1 VGSASEKGDTMIR
14 RLSVSAA
21 LGLLVVLTL
30 PAFPA
35 AGGGGCH
42 TGATQGKGTDVE
54 IAGICFTP
62 TILHI
67 DPGQSVTWTNTDPLA
82 HNITANS
89 WGYFDDLLEGDSFT
103 ATFGDSGVY
112 PYACTYHPGMTG
124 AVVVGDGLGAGS
136 GQTVAVGAEPVQSP
150 AAPAEVAVASAGS
163 GAGSVGAWIGGAAL
177 GIAVALGLVLVF
189 RRRGPQAPVS

>member
-1 VGSASEKGDTMIR
+1 MIR

-21 LGLLVVLTL
+21 LGLLLALTL
-30 PAFPA
+30 PAFSA

-54 IAGICFTP
+54 IADACFTP

-67 DPGQSVTWTNTDPLA
+67 DPGQSVTWTNTDPFV

-89 WGYFDDLLEGDSFT
+89 WGHFDDLLQNHSFT
-103 ATFGDSGVY
+103 ATFQDAGVY
-112 PYACTYHPGMTG
+112 PYACTYHPGMSG

-136 GQTVAVGAEPVQSP
+136 GQTVAVGADAVQSP
-150 AAPAEVAVASAGS
+150 AAPAEAAVASAGAD
-163 GAGSVGAWIGGAAL
+163 AGSVGAWIGGAAL
-177 GIAVALGLVLVF
+177 GIAVAMGLVLVL
-189 RRRGPQAPVS
+189 RKRGPQAPVS

>member
-1 VGSASEKGDTMIR
+1 MIR
-14 RLSVSAA
+14 RLSVSGA
-21 LGLLVVLTL
+21 LGLLLVLTL
-30 PAFPA
+30 PPLSA

-42 TGATQGKGTDVE
+42 MDATQGKGADVE
-54 IAGICFTP
+54 IADACFTP

-67 DPGQSVTWTNTDPLA
+67 DPGQSVTWTNTDPFV
-82 HNITANS
+82 HNVTANS
-89 WGYFDDLLEGDSFT
+89 WGYFDDLRQGDSFT

-136 GQTVAVGAEPVQSP
+136 GQTVAVGADAVQSP
-150 AAPAEVAVASAGS
+150 AAPAEAAVAAAGP
-163 GAGSVGAWIGGAAL
+163 GAGSVGAWIGGVAL
-177 GIAVALGLVLVF
+177 GIALAMGLVLVF